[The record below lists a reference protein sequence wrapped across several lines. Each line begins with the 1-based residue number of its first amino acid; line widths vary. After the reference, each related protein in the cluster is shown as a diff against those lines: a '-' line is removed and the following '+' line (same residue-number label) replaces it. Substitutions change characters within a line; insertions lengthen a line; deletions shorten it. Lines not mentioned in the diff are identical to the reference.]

1 MAIGWIIAGLAA
13 LGIGAFL
20 IVTYWREIVG
30 WLNKVIPAIRELF
43 KTIAH
48 GIAVFA
54 KKVAPGVVDFL
65 HRTFYKE
72 NNQWIR
78 ETTTERIDESE
89 VPPRIKAKIN
99 SQEKDV
105 SKEIQPELSY
115 QLDC

>member
-20 IVTYWREIVG
+20 VVMYWEEIVG

-54 KKVAPGVVDFL
+54 QKVAPGVVHFL

-72 NNQWIR
+72 NNKWIR
-78 ETTTERIDESE
+78 ETTTEEISESE
-89 VPPRIKAKIN
+89 VPTNIKNKIN
-99 SQEKDV
+99 SQERDV

-115 QLDC
+115 QLG